1 MLAGPWERV
10 EYTRRPRPC
19 RPQLPAEH
27 LQGLGPQ
34 TQASQVVSSLLAVLG
49 AGTLEVRV
57 GETHLEQVSRDGAG
71 EKGRRL
77 IRKWQAGLSIVFF
90 SRLDYKPGGAGAMV
104 GKGRQDPRA
113 QQALSGQKWWRTGWA
128 FPASTRPVGDSSCQV
143 GTSEQ
148 QGWRRPD
155 HHSIPFGVPVVL
167 NRPPSN
173 VSVPSHVGRGLA
185 EGIRALV

>member
-1 MLAGPWERV
+1 MLAGPWVRV

-57 GETHLEQVSRDGAG
+57 GETCLEQVSRDGAG

-77 IRKWQAGLSIVFF
+77 IRKWQAGLSIAFF

-104 GKGRQDPRA
+104 ARVARTHGPSRLSAVRSGGALGGHSLPAHGPWVTVAARRA
-113 QQALSGQKWWRTGWA
+113 PLSSRAGGGPITT
-128 FPASTRPVGDSSCQV
+128 AS
-143 GTSEQ
+143 
-148 QGWRRPD
+148 
-155 HHSIPFGVPVVL
+155 L
-167 NRPPSN
+167 L
-173 VSVPSHVGRGLA
+173 VSRWF
-185 EGIRALV
+185 